1 MNITY
6 RDKGLTCIVTK
17 DIGIDFDRDLGRV
30 KLVVKGEVADSFTVD
45 TSTYTVVDFIDY
57 IQTIVQNLK

>member
-1 MNITY
+1 MNVTY
-6 RDKGLTCIVTK
+6 REKGITCMVTN
-17 DIGIDFDRDLGRV
+17 DIGVDFDRDLGRV
-30 KLVVKGEVADSFTVD
+30 KLVVRGEVVDSFTVD